1 LNYAAVVATR
11 VLLVDDV
18 PEVRVLVRTALR
30 LRPGFEIVGEAGD
43 GAEAIRLAE
52 QEQPDVVVLDL
63 GLPDIAGR
71 EVLSQIRACSASSQV
86 VIFSGMDPD
95 DREWIA
101 AQVAGYVNKDSH
113 VDQLVD
119 LLQTL
124 GHGPGVEAVTE
135 LPRTPTSAGRAR
147 EFVATR
153 LREWKLD
160 QLVDS
165 ALVVVSELAANAVV
179 HADSSVRIRLLLG
192 PRTLRIEVIDHGVG
206 TPEPQPKSTTEEHGR
221 GLLLVSALSRAWG
234 IDHGPGDGKT
244 VWAEMELR
252 GGSSAAS

>member
-1 LNYAAVVATR
+1 MR
-11 VLLVDDV
+11 VLLVDDA

-30 LRPGFEIVGEAGD
+30 LRRGFEVVGEAGD

-63 GLPDIAGR
+63 GLPDLAGR
-71 EVLSQIRACSASSQV
+71 EVLSQIRARSAGSQV
-86 VIFSGMDPD
+86 VIFSGLDLDERDWDERDWMED
-95 DREWIA
+95 
-101 AQVAGYVNKDSH
+101 QVAGYVTKDSH
-113 VDQLVD
+113 VDQLID
-119 LLQTL
+119 LLETL

-135 LPRTPTSAGRAR
+135 LPRTPASAGRAR
-147 EFVATR
+147 EFLTAK

-160 QLVDS
+160 PLLDG

-179 HADSSVRIRLLLG
+179 HAHSSLRIRLLLG
-192 PRTLRIEVIDHGVG
+192 PRTLRIEVIDQGGG
-206 TPEPQPKSTTEEHGR
+206 TPEPQPRSTTEEHGR

-234 IDHGPGDGKT
+234 IDHGPGEGKT

-252 GGSSAAS
+252 RGAPAAS